1 MGLSV
6 TDFTIQNAS
15 GQTVREDIQACLK
28 ALQGQNQETTDI
40 TTQSQCVAGMT
51 FLNTTSNEW
60 KIRNSSNQGFTT
72 IGNINLPNLG
82 LLSKS
87 GGTMT
92 GVLELDD
99 SNSASTPALSFD
111 GDEDLGLFRKS
122 ANVMGFSSA
131 GTEQIIFDANGLTL
145 QNRNE
150 ARFTESS
157 SNGTNYIALQAPAS
171 VASNRTLTLPDE
183 TGTLLTSA
191 TGLSASNI
199 TGVLFALGGTSVSRG
214 DTIRALSGMNQ
225 IAPQTN
231 NTYTLGTSSL
241 KWSNVHAV
249 DMTASNDLEVGND
262 AQIGDLLL
270 VNQTSKHTYGNEFSL
285 TGAGAASQGIVE
297 FYHSGT
303 LESSNLLTLRHQGAE
318 HQNYRHMITFRNNTS
333 STVGAIRSSGHATA
347 YLTSSDYRLKEN
359 ETAITDGITRLKTL
373 KPYKFNFKND
383 SSATKVDGFFA
394 HEVSSA
400 VPEAISHEKDE
411 VDENGDPV
419 YQGIDQSKLV
429 PLLVA
434 ALQEAIGRIEALEA
448 K

>member
-1 MGLSV
+1 MSSV
-6 TDFTIQNAS
+6 ANYNVEDNSGANVRIDLNNIFAAIQSNNSDTSDLATS
-15 GQTVREDIQACLK
+15 K
-28 ALQGQNQETTDI
+28 
-40 TTQSQCVAGMT
+40 CVAGMT
-51 FLNTTSNEW
+51 FLNTTSNEL
-60 KIRNSSNQGFTT
+60 KVRDSNNNAFTT
-72 IGNINLPNLG
+72 IGNIDQPNLG

-92 GVLELDD
+92 GQLLIDD
-99 SNSASTPALSFD
+99 SNSASSPALSFD
-111 GDEDLGLFRKS
+111 TDTDTGLFRKS
-122 ANVMGFSSA
+122 AN
-131 GTEQIIFDANGLTL
+131 IIGLSTGGVERFFFDQNAVNINNSKSVRFFELT
-145 QNRNE
+145 
-150 ARFTESS
+150 
-157 SNGTNYIALQAPAS
+157 SNGSNYISFKGPDS
-171 VASNRTLTLPDE
+171 IASNRTISLPDE
-183 TGTLLTSA
+183 DGTLLTSA
-191 TGLSASNI
+191 TGLNASNI
-199 TGVLFALGGTSVSRG
+199 SGVLFALGGTSVSRG
-214 DTIRALSGMNQ
+214 NTITALSGMHQ
-225 IAPQTN
+225 IAPASDNQ
-231 NTYTLGTSSL
+231 YTLGTSSL

-249 DMTASNDLEVGND
+249 DMTATNDLEVGND

-285 TGAGAASQGIVE
+285 TGAGAANQGIAE

-303 LESSNLLTLRHQGAE
+303 LESSNLLTLRHQGSAN
-318 HQNYRHMITFRNNTS
+318 QDFRHMITFRNNTA

-373 KPYKFNFKND
+373 KPYKFNFKDD

-400 VPEAISHEKDE
+400 VPEAISHTKDE

-434 ALQEAIGRIEALEA
+434 ALQEAIVRIETLEG

>member
-6 TDFTIQNAS
+6 SNFTIENNS
-15 GQTVREDIQACLK
+15 GRLVREDIDACLK
-28 ALQGQNQETTDI
+28 ALQGQSAESSDLAT
-40 TTQSQCVAGMT
+40 SKCVAGMT
-51 FLNTTSNEW
+51 FLNTTTNIL
-60 KIRNSSNQGFTT
+60 KIRNSSNGAFTE
-72 IGNINLPNLG
+72 IGSINEANLG

-92 GVLELDD
+92 GVLKIDD
-99 SNSASTPALSFD
+99 SNSAATPALSFD
-111 GDEDLGLFRKS
+111 TDPDTGFFRKS
-122 ANVMGFSSA
+122 ANVIGLSVG
-131 GTEQIIFDANGLTL
+131 GTERFFFDQNAVNINNSKSVRFFELT
-145 QNRNE
+145 
-150 ARFTESS
+150 
-157 SNGTNYIALQAPAS
+157 SNGSNHISFKGPDS
-171 VASNRTLTLPDE
+171 IASNRTISLPDE
-183 TGTLLTSA
+183 DGTLLTSA
-191 TGLSASNI
+191 TGLNAANI
-199 TGVLFALGGTSVSRG
+199 SGVLFALGGTSVSRG

-249 DMTASNDLEVGND
+249 DMTATNDLEVGND

-285 TGAGAASQGIVE
+285 TGTGAANQGIAE

-318 HQNYRHMITFRNNTS
+318 HQNFRHMITFRNNTA

-383 SSATKVDGFFA
+383 NTSTKVDGFFA

-400 VPEAISHEKDE
+400 VPEAISHKKDE
-411 VDENGDPV
+411 VDEDGNPI

-434 ALQEAIGRIEALEA
+434 ALQEAIVRIETLEG

>member
-1 MGLSV
+1 MADV
-6 TDFTIQNAS
+6 TNYTIENAS
-15 GQTVREDIQACLK
+15 GANVRTDLNSVFAAIQSSNSKSSDLAT
-28 ALQGQNQETTDI
+28 N
-40 TTQSQCVAGMT
+40 QCVAGMP
-51 FLNTTSNEW
+51 FLNTTSKIL
-60 KIRNSSNQGFTT
+60 KIRNSSNGAFTE
-72 IGNINLPNLG
+72 IGNIDQANLG
-82 LLSKS
+82 LLAKS

-92 GVLELDD
+92 GQLLIDD
-99 SNSASTPALSFD
+99 SSSASTPALSFD
-111 GDEDLGLFRKS
+111 TDTDLGLFRKS
-122 ANVMGFSSA
+122 ANVMGFSSS
-131 GTEQIIFDANGLTL
+131 GTEQLFLDANGITL
-145 QNRNE
+145 NNE
-150 ARFTESS
+150 NEVRFSEAT
-157 SNGTNYIALQAPAS
+157 SNGTNYITIKAPAS

-191 TGLSASNI
+191 TGLSATNI

-214 DTIRALSGMNQ
+214 NTITALSGMHQ
-225 IAPQTN
+225 IAPASN
-231 NTYTLGTSSL
+231 NAYSLGTSSL
-241 KWSNVHAV
+241 KWSDTFTVEAQV
-249 DMTASNDLEVGND
+249 D
-262 AQIGDLLL
+262 DLLL
-270 VNQTSKHTYGNEFSL
+270 VNQTTKHTYGNEFSL
-285 TGAGAASQGIVE
+285 TGAGAANQGIAE

-318 HQNYRHMITFRNNTS
+318 HQNFRHMITFRNNTA

-373 KPYKFNFKND
+373 KPYKFNFKDDNT
-383 SSATKVDGFFA
+383 ATKVDGFFA

-400 VPEAISHEKDE
+400 VPEAISYTKDE

-434 ALQEAIGRIEALEA
+434 ALQEAIGRIEVLEA